1 MILQCLAQVAVIEV
15 RVNLCRE
22 NILVAEQLLHLT
34 YAGATLKKMRCEGV
48 AKCMRADLLRYA
60 GTLTRLLEDS
70 EYHHSCKALASIVQ
84 EQSILA
90 AVYPGAFILV

>member
-1 MILQCLAQVAVIEV
+1 MPRIEV
-15 RVNLCRE
+15 GVYLGCE
-22 NILVAEQLLHLT
+22 YALMAEQLLHLT

-90 AVYPGAFILV
+90 AVYLGSFILV